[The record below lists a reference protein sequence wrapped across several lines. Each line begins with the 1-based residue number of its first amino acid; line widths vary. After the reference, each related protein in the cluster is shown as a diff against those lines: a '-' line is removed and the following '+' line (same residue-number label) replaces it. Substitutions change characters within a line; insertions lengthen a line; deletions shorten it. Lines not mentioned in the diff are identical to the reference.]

1 MQTIAIISDHHD
13 WHSHQLEFFLKQ
25 NKFKTIKVTFE
36 ELKFSFKKNKI
47 LFENNKLLNNV
58 SGVWV
63 RFLKNGTIEE
73 ITTKLTILHLLDE
86 SKVYVHNSGVTI
98 EKTVDKIRT
107 TGILEVNNIK
117 SPETTIWFAK
127 NKKNL
132 NNNFCKGI
140 KYLVKPIFGSQG
152 KNIFL
157 VNNLNELKKI
167 NAIGKVFYLQKF
179 IESQEKEFTD
189 VRVLVSNHNV
199 ISSMERY
206 SNHFITNVFQ
216 GAKYRQIILEE
227 KIRDLCVKLSKIFK
241 LGYGGIDLKITKN
254 DVFVL
259 EINSIPSWKAMQ
271 KISKINI
278 SEKLVKDFIK
288 NVKK

>member
-13 WHSHQLEFFLKQ
+13 WHSNQLEFFLKQ

-36 ELKFSFKKNKI
+36 ELKFSFKKNRI
-47 LFENNKLLNNV
+47 LFENNKLLNSV
-58 SGVWV
+58 SGIWV

-86 SKVYVHNSGVTI
+86 SKIYVHNSGVTI

-107 TGILEVNNIK
+107 TGILAVNNIK
-117 SPETTIWFAK
+117 SPDTTIWFAK

-189 VRVLVSNHNV
+189 VRVLVSNHNI

-216 GAKYRQIILEE
+216 GAKYRQIIL
-227 KIRDLCVKLSKIFK
+227 KKNIKDLCVKLSKIFK
-241 LGYGGIDLKITKN
+241 LGYGGIDLKITRN

-259 EINSIPSWKAMQ
+259 EINSVPSWKAMQ
-271 KISKINI
+271 KISRINI
-278 SEKLVKDFIK
+278 SEKLVKDFIR

>member
-13 WHSHQLEFFLKQ
+13 WHSYQLEFFLKQ
-25 NKFKTIKVTFE
+25 NKFKTIKVTFQ
-36 ELKFSFKKNKI
+36 ELKFSFKKNRI
-47 LFENNKLLNNV
+47 FFENNKLLNNV

-86 SKVYVHNSGVTI
+86 SKIYVHNSGVTI

-167 NAIGKVFYLQKF
+167 NAVGKVFYLQKF

-216 GAKYRQIILEE
+216 GAKYRQIILG
-227 KIRDLCVKLSKIFK
+227 KNIRDLCVKLSKIFK
-241 LGYGGIDLKITKN
+241 LGYGGIDLKITNN

>member
-1 MQTIAIISDHHD
+1 MQTIAIISDLHD
-13 WHSHQLEFFLKQ
+13 WHSNQIELFLKQ
-25 NKFKTIKVTFE
+25 NKFKTVKVNFQ
-36 ELKFSFKKNKI
+36 ELKFSFKKNRI
-47 LFENNKLLNNV
+47 FFENNNLLNNIN
-58 SGVWV
+58 GVWV

-86 SKVYVHNSGVTI
+86 SKIYVHNSGITI

-216 GAKYRQIILEE
+216 GAKYRQIVLGEN
-227 KIRDLCVKLSKIFK
+227 IRDLCVKLSKIFK

-254 DVFVL
+254 DIFVL
-259 EINSIPSWKAMQ
+259 EINSVPSWKAMQ

-278 SEKLVKDFIK
+278 SEKLVEDFIK

>member
-13 WHSHQLEFFLKQ
+13 WHSYQLEFFLKQ
-25 NKFKTIKVTFE
+25 NKFKTIKVTFQ
-36 ELKFSFKKNKI
+36 ELKFSFKKNRI
-47 LFENNKLLNNV
+47 FFENNKLLNNIG
-58 SGVWV
+58 GVWV

-86 SKVYVHNSGVTI
+86 SKIYVHNSGLTI

-127 NKKNL
+127 NKENL

-216 GAKYRQIILEE
+216 GAKYRQIILR
-227 KIRDLCVKLSKIFK
+227 KNIRDLCIKISKIFK

-254 DVFVL
+254 DIFVL
-259 EINSIPSWKAMQ
+259 EINSVPSWKAMQ

-278 SEKLVKDFIK
+278 SENLVEDFIR
-288 NVKK
+288 NIKK

>member
-1 MQTIAIISDHHD
+1 MQTIAIISDLHD
-13 WHSHQLEFFLKQ
+13 WHTDQIELFLKK
-25 NKFKTIKVTFE
+25 NNFKTLKVTFQ
-36 ELKFSFKKNKI
+36 ELKFSFKKNRI
-47 LFENNKLLNNV
+47 FFENNKLLNNIN
-58 SGVWV
+58 GIWV

-86 SKVYVHNSGVTI
+86 SKIYVHNSGLTI
-98 EKTVDKIRT
+98 EKTVDKVRT
-107 TGILEVNNIK
+107 TGILELNNIK

-132 NNNFCKGI
+132 NNNFCNET

-157 VNNLNELKKI
+157 VNNFNELTKI
-167 NAIGKVFYLQKF
+167 NAVGEVFYLQKF

-189 VRVLVSNHNV
+189 IRVLVSNHSV

-216 GAKYRQIILEE
+216 GAKYRQIIL
-227 KIRDLCVKLSKIFK
+227 KKTIKDLCVKLSKIFK

-259 EINSIPSWKAMQ
+259 EINSVPSWKAMQ

-278 SEKLVKDFIK
+278 SEKLVKDFIR

>member
-1 MQTIAIISDHHD
+1 MQTIAIISDLHD
-13 WHSHQLEFFLKQ
+13 WHSNQIELFLKQ
-25 NKFKTIKVTFE
+25 NKFKTVKVNFQ
-36 ELKFSFKKNKI
+36 ELEFSFKKNRI
-47 LFENNKLLNNV
+47 FFENNKLLNNIN
-58 SGVWV
+58 GVWV

-86 SKVYVHNSGVTI
+86 SKVYVHNSGLTI

-117 SPETTIWFAK
+117 SPETTIWFEK

-132 NNNFCKGI
+132 NKTFCKGT

-157 VNNLNELKKI
+157 VSNLSELRKI
-167 NAIGKVFYLQKF
+167 RAIGEVFYLQKF
-179 IESQEKEFTD
+179 IEPQEKEFSD
-189 VRVLVSNHNV
+189 IRVLVSNHRV
-199 ISSMERY
+199 VSSMERY

-216 GAKYRQIILEE
+216 GAKYRQIIL
-227 KIRDLCVKLSKIFK
+227 KKNIKDLCIKISKIFK

-254 DVFVL
+254 DVFIL
-259 EINSIPSWKAMQ
+259 EINSVPSWKAMQ
-271 KISKINI
+271 KVSKINI
-278 SEKLVKDFIK
+278 SEKLVKDFIR

>member
-13 WHSHQLEFFLKQ
+13 WHSYQLEFFLKQ
-25 NKFKTIKVTFE
+25 NKFKTVKVTFQ
-36 ELKFSFKKNKI
+36 ELKFSFKKNRI
-47 LFENNKLLNNV
+47 FFENNKLLNNIG
-58 SGVWV
+58 GVWV

-86 SKVYVHNSGVTI
+86 SKIYVHNSGLTI

-127 NKKNL
+127 NKENL

-216 GAKYRQIILEE
+216 GAKYRQIILR
-227 KIRDLCVKLSKIFK
+227 KNIRDLCIKISKIFK

-254 DVFVL
+254 DIFVL
-259 EINSIPSWKAMQ
+259 EINSVPSWKAMQ

-278 SEKLVKDFIK
+278 SEKLVEDFIR
-288 NVKK
+288 NIKK

>member
-13 WHSHQLEFFLKQ
+13 WHSYQLEFFLKQ
-25 NKFKTIKVTFE
+25 NKFKTIKVTFQ
-36 ELKFSFKKNKI
+36 ELKFSFKKNRI
-47 LFENNKLLNNV
+47 FFENNKLLNNIG
-58 SGVWV
+58 GVWV

-86 SKVYVHNSGVTI
+86 SKIYVHNSGLTI

-127 NKKNL
+127 NKENL

-167 NAIGKVFYLQKF
+167 KAIGEVFYLQKF

-189 VRVLVSNHNV
+189 IRVLVSNHNV

-216 GAKYRQIILEE
+216 GAKYRQIILS
-227 KIRDLCVKLSKIFK
+227 KNIRDLCIKISKIFK

-254 DVFVL
+254 DIFVL
-259 EINSIPSWKAMQ
+259 EINSVPSWKAMQ

-278 SEKLVKDFIK
+278 SEKLVEDFIR
-288 NVKK
+288 NIKK

>member
-167 NAIGKVFYLQKF
+167 NAVGKVFYLQKF

-216 GAKYRQIILEE
+216 GAKYRQIILGEN
-227 KIRDLCVKLSKIFK
+227 IRDLCVKLSKIFK

-278 SEKLVKDFIK
+278 SEKLVKDFI
-288 NVKK
+288 NNIKK

>member
-13 WHSHQLEFFLKQ
+13 WHSYQLEFFLKQ
-25 NKFKTIKVTFE
+25 NKFKTIKVTFQ
-36 ELKFSFKKNKI
+36 ELKFSFKKNRI
-47 LFENNKLLNNV
+47 FFENNKLLNNI

-86 SKVYVHNSGVTI
+86 SKIYVHNSGITI

-107 TGILEVNNIK
+107 TGILEINNIK

-127 NKKNL
+127 NKENL

-157 VNNLNELKKI
+157 VNNLIELKKI
-167 NAIGKVFYLQKF
+167 KAIGEVFYLQKF

-189 VRVLVSNHNV
+189 IRVLVSNHNV

-206 SNHFITNVFQ
+206 SNHFITNIFQ
-216 GAKYRQIILEE
+216 GAKYRQIILR
-227 KIRDLCVKLSKIFK
+227 KNIRDLCIKISKIFK

-254 DVFVL
+254 DIFVL
-259 EINSIPSWKAMQ
+259 EINSVPSWKAMQ

-278 SEKLVKDFIK
+278 SEKLVEDFIR
-288 NVKK
+288 NIKK

>member
-13 WHSHQLEFFLKQ
+13 WHSYQLEFFLKQ
-25 NKFKTIKVTFE
+25 NKFKTIKVTFQ
-36 ELKFSFKKNKI
+36 ELKFSFKKNRI
-47 LFENNKLLNNV
+47 FFENNKLLNNIG
-58 SGVWV
+58 GVWV

-86 SKVYVHNSGVTI
+86 SKIYVHNSGVTI

-127 NKKNL
+127 NKENL

-167 NAIGKVFYLQKF
+167 KAIGEVFYLQKF

-189 VRVLVSNHNV
+189 IRVLVSNHNV

-216 GAKYRQIILEE
+216 GAKYRQIILR
-227 KIRDLCVKLSKIFK
+227 KNIRDLCIKISKIFK

-254 DVFVL
+254 DIFVL
-259 EINSIPSWKAMQ
+259 EINSVPSWKAMQ

-278 SEKLVKDFIK
+278 SEKLVEDFIR
-288 NVKK
+288 NIKK

>member
-1 MQTIAIISDHHD
+1 MQTIAIISDLHD
-13 WHSHQLEFFLKQ
+13 WHSNQIELFLKQ
-25 NKFKTIKVTFE
+25 NKFKTVKVNFQ
-36 ELKFSFKKNKI
+36 ELEFSFKKNRI
-47 LFENNKLLNNV
+47 FFENNKLLNNIN
-58 SGVWV
+58 GVWV

-86 SKVYVHNSGVTI
+86 SKVYVHNSGLTI

-117 SPETTIWFAK
+117 SPETTIWFEK

-132 NNNFCKGI
+132 NKTFCKGT

-157 VNNLNELKKI
+157 VSNLSELRKI
-167 NAIGKVFYLQKF
+167 RAIGEVFYLQKF
-179 IESQEKEFTD
+179 IEPQEKEFSD
-189 VRVLVSNHNV
+189 IRVLVSNHRV
-199 ISSMERY
+199 VSSMERY

-216 GAKYRQIILEE
+216 GAKYRQIIL
-227 KIRDLCVKLSKIFK
+227 KKNIKDLCIKISKIFK

-254 DVFVL
+254 DVFIL
-259 EINSIPSWKAMQ
+259 EINSVPSWKAMQ

-278 SEKLVKDFIK
+278 SEKLVKDFIR

>member
-13 WHSHQLEFFLKQ
+13 WHSYQLEFFLKQ
-25 NKFKTIKVTFE
+25 NKFKTIKVTFQ
-36 ELKFSFKKNKI
+36 ELKFSFKKNRI
-47 LFENNKLLNNV
+47 FFENNKLLNNIG
-58 SGVWV
+58 GVWV

-86 SKVYVHNSGVTI
+86 SKIYVHNSGVTI

-167 NAIGKVFYLQKF
+167 NAVGKVFYLQKF

-216 GAKYRQIILEE
+216 GAKYRQIILGEN
-227 KIRDLCVKLSKIFK
+227 IRDLCVKLSKIFK
-241 LGYGGIDLKITKN
+241 LGYGGIYLKITKN

-288 NVKK
+288 NIKK

>member
-13 WHSHQLEFFLKQ
+13 WHSYQLEFFLKQ
-25 NKFKTIKVTFE
+25 NKFKTIKVTFQ
-36 ELKFSFKKNKI
+36 ELKFSFKKNRI
-47 LFENNKLLNNV
+47 FFENNKLLNNIG
-58 SGVWV
+58 GVWV

-86 SKVYVHNSGVTI
+86 SKIYVHNSGLTI

-127 NKKNL
+127 NKENL

-216 GAKYRQIILEE
+216 GAKYRQIILR
-227 KIRDLCVKLSKIFK
+227 KNIRDLCIKISKIFK

-254 DVFVL
+254 DIFVL
-259 EINSIPSWKAMQ
+259 EINSVPSWKAMQ

>member
-1 MQTIAIISDHHD
+1 MQTIAIISDLHD
-13 WHSHQLEFFLKQ
+13 WHSDQIELFLKQ
-25 NKFKTIKVTFE
+25 HKFKTLKVTFQ
-36 ELKFSFKKNKI
+36 ELKFSFKENRI
-47 LFENNKLLNNV
+47 FFENNKLLNNIN
-58 SGVWV
+58 GIWV

-86 SKVYVHNSGVTI
+86 SNIYVHNSGLTI
-98 EKTVDKIRT
+98 EKTVDKVRT
-107 TGILEVNNIK
+107 TGILELNNIK
-117 SPETTIWFAK
+117 SPETTIWFAR

-132 NNNFCKGI
+132 NNNFCNET

-157 VNNLNELKKI
+157 VNNFNELRKI
-167 NAIGKVFYLQKF
+167 NAVGEVFYLQKF

-189 VRVLVSNHNV
+189 IRVLVSNHSV

-216 GAKYRQIILEE
+216 GAKYRQIIL
-227 KIRDLCVKLSKIFK
+227 KKNIKDLCIKLSKIFK

-259 EINSIPSWKAMQ
+259 EINSVPSWKAMQ

-278 SEKLVKDFIK
+278 SEKLVKDFIR

>member
-1 MQTIAIISDHHD
+1 MQTIAIISDLHD
-13 WHSHQLEFFLKQ
+13 WHSDQIEFFLKQ
-25 NKFKTIKVTFE
+25 HRFKTLKVTFQ

-47 LFENNKLLNNV
+47 FFENNNLLNNIN
-58 SGVWV
+58 GIWV

-86 SKVYVHNSGVTI
+86 SKIYVHNSGLTI
-98 EKTVDKIRT
+98 EKTVDKVRT
-107 TGILEVNNIK
+107 TGILELNNIK
-117 SPETTIWFAK
+117 SPKTTIWFAK

-132 NNNFCKGI
+132 NNNFCNET

-157 VNNLNELKKI
+157 VNNFNELRKI
-167 NAIGKVFYLQKF
+167 NAIGEVFYLQKF

-189 VRVLVSNHNV
+189 IRVLVSNHSV

-216 GAKYRQIILEE
+216 GAKYRQIIL
-227 KIRDLCVKLSKIFK
+227 KKTIKDLCVKLSKIFK

-259 EINSIPSWKAMQ
+259 EINSVPSWKAMQ

-278 SEKLVKDFIK
+278 SEKLVKDFIR

>member
-13 WHSHQLEFFLKQ
+13 WHSNQLEFFLKQ

-86 SKVYVHNSGVTI
+86 SKIYVHNSGLTI
-98 EKTVDKIRT
+98 EKTVDKVRT
-107 TGILEVNNIK
+107 TGILEANNIK
-117 SPETTIWFAK
+117 SPKTTIWFEK
-127 NKKNL
+127 NKKNF
-132 NNNFCKGI
+132 NNNFCMGK

-157 VNNLNELKKI
+157 VKNLNDLKNIKATGEI
-167 NAIGKVFYLQKF
+167 FYLQEF
-179 IESQEKEFTD
+179 IESQKKEFSD
-189 VRVLVSNHNV
+189 VRVLVSNHKV

-216 GAKYRQIILEE
+216 GAKYRQVFL
-227 KIRDLCVKLSKIFK
+227 KKNVKDLCIKISKIFK
-241 LGYGGIDLKITKN
+241 LGYGGIDLKITAK
-254 DVFVL
+254 DIFVL
-259 EINSIPSWKAMQ
+259 EINSVPSWKAMQ
-271 KISKINI
+271 KISRVNI
-278 SEKLVKDFIK
+278 SERLVKDFI
-288 NVKK
+288 NNIKK

>member
-13 WHSHQLEFFLKQ
+13 WHSNQLEFFLKQ

-36 ELKFSFKKNKI
+36 ELKFSFKKNRI
-47 LFENNKLLNNV
+47 FFENNKLLNNV

-86 SKVYVHNSGVTI
+86 SKIYVHNSGLTI
-98 EKTVDKIRT
+98 EKTVDKVRT
-107 TGILEVNNIK
+107 TGILEANNIK
-117 SPETTIWFAK
+117 SPKTTIWFEK
-127 NKKNL
+127 NKKNF
-132 NNNFCKGI
+132 NNNFCMGK

-157 VNNLNELKKI
+157 VKNLNDLKNIKATGEI
-167 NAIGKVFYLQKF
+167 FYLQEF
-179 IESQEKEFTD
+179 IESQKKEFSD
-189 VRVLVSNHNV
+189 VRVLVSNHKV

-216 GAKYRQIILEE
+216 GAKYRQVFL
-227 KIRDLCVKLSKIFK
+227 KKKVKDLCIKISKIFK
-241 LGYGGIDLKITKN
+241 LGYGGIDLKITAK
-254 DVFVL
+254 DIFVL
-259 EINSIPSWKAMQ
+259 EINSVPSWKAMQ
-271 KISKINI
+271 KISRVNI
-278 SEKLVKDFIK
+278 SERLVKDFI
-288 NVKK
+288 NNIKK

>member
-13 WHSHQLEFFLKQ
+13 WHSNQLEFFLKQ

-86 SKVYVHNSGVTI
+86 SKIYVHNSGVTI

-132 NNNFCKGI
+132 NNNFYKGI

-216 GAKYRQIILEE
+216 GAKYRQIILGEN
-227 KIRDLCVKLSKIFK
+227 IRDLCVKLSKIFK

-278 SEKLVKDFIK
+278 SEKLVEDFIK
-288 NVKK
+288 NIKK

>member
-13 WHSHQLEFFLKQ
+13 WHSNQLEFFLKQ

-36 ELKFSFKKNKI
+36 ELKFSFKKNRI

-86 SKVYVHNSGVTI
+86 SKIYVHNSGVTI

-216 GAKYRQIILEE
+216 GAKYRQIILGEN
-227 KIRDLCVKLSKIFK
+227 IRDLCVKLSKIFK
-241 LGYGGIDLKITKN
+241 LGYGGIDLKIVKD

-259 EINSIPSWKAMQ
+259 EINSVPSWKAMQ

-278 SEKLVKDFIK
+278 SEKLVKDFI
-288 NVKK
+288 NNIKK

>member
-1 MQTIAIISDHHD
+1 MQTIAIISDLHD
-13 WHSHQLEFFLKQ
+13 WHSDQIEFFLKQ
-25 NKFKTIKVTFE
+25 HRFKTLKVTFQ

-47 LFENNKLLNNV
+47 FFENNNLLNNIN
-58 SGVWV
+58 GIWV

-86 SKVYVHNSGVTI
+86 SKIYVHNSGLTI
-98 EKTVDKIRT
+98 EKTVDKVRT
-107 TGILEVNNIK
+107 TGILELNNIK
-117 SPETTIWFAK
+117 SPKTTIWFAK

-132 NNNFCKGI
+132 NNNFCNET

-157 VNNLNELKKI
+157 VNNFNELRKI
-167 NAIGKVFYLQKF
+167 NAIGEVFYLQKF

-189 VRVLVSNHNV
+189 IRVLVSNHSV

-216 GAKYRQIILEE
+216 GAKYRQIIL
-227 KIRDLCVKLSKIFK
+227 KKNIKDLCIKLSKIFK

-259 EINSIPSWKAMQ
+259 EINSVPSWKAMQ

-278 SEKLVKDFIK
+278 SEKLVKDFIR

>member
-1 MQTIAIISDHHD
+1 M
-13 WHSHQLEFFLKQ
+13 
-25 NKFKTIKVTFE
+25 
-36 ELKFSFKKNKI
+36 
-47 LFENNKLLNNV
+47 
-58 SGVWV
+58 
-63 RFLKNGTIEE
+63 
-73 ITTKLTILHLLDE
+73 
-86 SKVYVHNSGVTI
+86 HNSGLTI

-107 TGILEVNNIK
+107 TGILELNNIK

-132 NNNFCKGI
+132 NNNFCKET

-157 VNNLNELKKI
+157 VNNLNQLRKI
-167 NAIGKVFYLQKF
+167 KATGEVFYFQKF
-179 IESQEKEFTD
+179 IETHKKEYTD
-189 VRVLVSNHNV
+189 VRVLVSNHKV

-206 SNHFITNVFQ
+206 SDHFITNVFQ
-216 GAKYRQIILEE
+216 GARYRKIIL
-227 KIRDLCVKLSKIFK
+227 KKNIKDLCIKLSKIFK

-259 EINSIPSWKAMQ
+259 EINSVPSWKAIQ

-278 SEKLVKDFIK
+278 SEKLVKDFIRNIRK
-288 NVKK
+288 

>member
-1 MQTIAIISDHHD
+1 MQTIAIISDLHD
-13 WHSHQLEFFLKQ
+13 WHSNQIELFLKQ
-25 NKFKTIKVTFE
+25 NKFKTVKVNFQ
-36 ELKFSFKKNKI
+36 ELEFSFKKNRI
-47 LFENNKLLNNV
+47 FFENNKLLNNIK
-58 SGVWV
+58 GVWV

-86 SKVYVHNSGVTI
+86 LKVYVHNSGLTI

-117 SPETTIWFAK
+117 SPDTTIWFEK

-132 NNNFCKGI
+132 NKTFCKGT

-157 VNNLNELKKI
+157 VSNLSELRRIK
-167 NAIGKVFYLQKF
+167 AIGEVFYLQKF
-179 IESQEKEFTD
+179 IESQEKEFSD
-189 VRVLVSNHNV
+189 IRVLVSNHRV
-199 ISSMERY
+199 VSSMERY

-216 GAKYRQIILEE
+216 GAKYRQIIL
-227 KIRDLCVKLSKIFK
+227 KKNIKDLCIKISKIFK

-254 DVFVL
+254 DVFIL
-259 EINSIPSWKAMQ
+259 EINSVPSWKAMQ

-278 SEKLVKDFIK
+278 SEKLVKDFIR

>member
-1 MQTIAIISDHHD
+1 MQTIAIISDLHD
-13 WHSHQLEFFLKQ
+13 WHSNQIELFLKQ
-25 NKFKTIKVTFE
+25 NKFKTVKVNFQ
-36 ELKFSFKKNKI
+36 ELEFSFKKNRI
-47 LFENNKLLNNV
+47 FFENNKLLNNIN
-58 SGVWV
+58 GVWV

-86 SKVYVHNSGVTI
+86 SKVYVHNSGLTI

-127 NKKNL
+127 NKENL

-216 GAKYRQIILEE
+216 GAKYRQIILR
-227 KIRDLCVKLSKIFK
+227 KNIRDLCIKISKIFK

-254 DVFVL
+254 DIFVL
-259 EINSIPSWKAMQ
+259 EINSVPSWKAMQ

-278 SEKLVKDFIK
+278 SEKLVEDFIR
-288 NVKK
+288 NIKK

>member
-1 MQTIAIISDHHD
+1 MQTIAIISDLHD
-13 WHSHQLEFFLKQ
+13 WHSDQIEFFLKQ
-25 NKFKTIKVTFE
+25 HRFKTLKVTFQ

-47 LFENNKLLNNV
+47 FFENNNLLNNIN
-58 SGVWV
+58 GIWV

-86 SKVYVHNSGVTI
+86 SKIYVHNSGLTI
-98 EKTVDKIRT
+98 EKTVDKVRT
-107 TGILEVNNIK
+107 TGILELNNIK
-117 SPETTIWFAK
+117 SPETTIWFAR

-132 NNNFCKGI
+132 NNNFCNET

-157 VNNLNELKKI
+157 VNNFNELRKI
-167 NAIGKVFYLQKF
+167 NAIGEVFYLQKF

-189 VRVLVSNHNV
+189 IRVLVSNHSV

-216 GAKYRQIILEE
+216 GAKYRQIIL
-227 KIRDLCVKLSKIFK
+227 KKNIKDLCIKLSKIFK

-259 EINSIPSWKAMQ
+259 EINSVPSWKAMQ

-278 SEKLVKDFIK
+278 SEKLVKDFIR

>member
-1 MQTIAIISDHHD
+1 MQTIAIISDLHD
-13 WHSHQLEFFLKQ
+13 WHSDQIELFLKQ
-25 NKFKTIKVTFE
+25 NKFKTIKVTFQ
-36 ELKFSFKKNKI
+36 ELKVSFKKNRI
-47 LFENNKLLNNV
+47 FFENNNLLNNIN
-58 SGVWV
+58 GVWV

-73 ITTKLTILHLLDE
+73 ITTKLTILHLLSE
-86 SKVYVHNSGVTI
+86 SNIYVHNSGLTI

-107 TGILEVNNIK
+107 TGILEINNIK

-127 NKKNL
+127 NKKSL
-132 NNNFCKGI
+132 NNNFCKRT

-157 VNNLNELKKI
+157 VNNLNELRKI
-167 NAIGKVFYLQKF
+167 KAVGEVFYLQKF
-179 IESQEKEFTD
+179 IKSEKKEFTD
-189 VRVLVSNHNV
+189 VRVLVSNHRV

-216 GAKYRQIILEE
+216 GAKYRQFILKK
-227 KIRDLCVKLSKIFK
+227 KIKDLCVKLSKIFK
-241 LGYGGIDLKITKN
+241 LGYGGIDLKIVKD

-259 EINSIPSWKAMQ
+259 EINSVPSWKAMQ

-278 SEKLVKDFIK
+278 SEKLVKDFI
-288 NVKK
+288 NNIKK

>member
-1 MQTIAIISDHHD
+1 MQTIAIISDLHD
-13 WHSHQLEFFLKQ
+13 WHSDQIELFLKQ
-25 NKFKTIKVTFE
+25 HKFKTLKVTFQ
-36 ELKFSFKKNKI
+36 ELKFSFKKNRI
-47 LFENNKLLNNV
+47 FFENNKLLNNIN
-58 SGVWV
+58 GIWV

-73 ITTKLTILHLLDE
+73 ITTKLTILHLLNE
-86 SKVYVHNSGVTI
+86 SNIYVHNSGLTI

-127 NKKNL
+127 NKKNF
-132 NNNFCKGI
+132 NNNFCKKT

-157 VNNLNELKKI
+157 VNNFNELRKI
-167 NAIGKVFYLQKF
+167 KPIGEVFYLQKF

-189 VRVLVSNHNV
+189 IRVLVSNHKI

-216 GAKYRQIILEE
+216 GAKYRQIVLKKNI
-227 KIRDLCVKLSKIFK
+227 KDTCVKLSKIFE

-259 EINSIPSWKAMQ
+259 EINSVPSWKAMQ

-278 SEKLVKDFIK
+278 SEKLVKDFIR

>member
-1 MQTIAIISDHHD
+1 MQTIAIISDLHD
-13 WHSHQLEFFLKQ
+13 WHSDQIELFLKK
-25 NKFKTIKVTFE
+25 NNFKTLKVTFQ

-47 LFENNKLLNNV
+47 FFENNNLLNNIN
-58 SGVWV
+58 GIWV

-86 SKVYVHNSGVTI
+86 SKIYVHNSGLTI
-98 EKTVDKIRT
+98 EKTVDKVRT
-107 TGILEVNNIK
+107 TGILELNNIK
-117 SPETTIWFAK
+117 SPKTTIWFAK

-132 NNNFCKGI
+132 NNNFCNET

-157 VNNLNELKKI
+157 VNNFNELRKI
-167 NAIGKVFYLQKF
+167 NAIGEVFYLQKF

-189 VRVLVSNHNV
+189 IRVLVSNHSV

-216 GAKYRQIILEE
+216 GAKYRQIIL
-227 KIRDLCVKLSKIFK
+227 KKNIKDLCIKLSKIFK

-259 EINSIPSWKAMQ
+259 EINSVPSWKAMQ

-278 SEKLVKDFIK
+278 SEKLVKDFIR

>member
-1 MQTIAIISDHHD
+1 MQTIAIISDLHD
-13 WHSHQLEFFLKQ
+13 WHSDQIELFLKQ
-25 NKFKTIKVTFE
+25 NKFKTIKVTFQ
-36 ELKFSFKKNKI
+36 ELKVSFKKNRI
-47 LFENNKLLNNV
+47 FFENNKLLNNIN
-58 SGVWV
+58 GVWV

-73 ITTKLTILHLLDE
+73 ITTKLTILHLLSE
-86 SKVYVHNSGVTI
+86 SNIYVHNSGLTI

-107 TGILEVNNIK
+107 TGILEINNIK

-127 NKKNL
+127 NKKSL
-132 NNNFCKGI
+132 NNNFFKRT

-157 VNNLNELKKI
+157 VNNLNELRKI
-167 NAIGKVFYLQKF
+167 KAMGEVFYLQKF
-179 IESQEKEFTD
+179 IKSEKKEFTD
-189 VRVLVSNHNV
+189 VRVLVSNHRV

-216 GAKYRQIILEE
+216 GAKYRHFILKK
-227 KIRDLCVKLSKIFK
+227 KIKDLCVKLSKIFK
-241 LGYGGIDLKITKN
+241 LGYGGIDLKITKD

-259 EINSIPSWKAMQ
+259 EINSVPSWKAMQ

-278 SEKLVKDFIK
+278 SEKLVKDFI
-288 NVKK
+288 NNIKK

>member
-13 WHSHQLEFFLKQ
+13 WHSYQLEFFLKQ
-25 NKFKTIKVTFE
+25 NKFKTIKVTFQ
-36 ELKFSFKKNKI
+36 ELKFSFKKNRI
-47 LFENNKLLNNV
+47 FFENNKLLNNI

-86 SKVYVHNSGVTI
+86 SKIYVHNSGLTI

-167 NAIGKVFYLQKF
+167 KAIGEVFYLQKF

-189 VRVLVSNHNV
+189 IRVLVSNHNV

-216 GAKYRQIILEE
+216 GAKYRQIILR
-227 KIRDLCVKLSKIFK
+227 KNIRDLCVKLSKIFK

-259 EINSIPSWKAMQ
+259 EINSVPSWKAMQ

-278 SEKLVKDFIK
+278 SEKLVEDFIK
-288 NVKK
+288 NIKK

>member
-1 MQTIAIISDHHD
+1 MAYG
-13 WHSHQLEFFLKQ
+13 L
-25 NKFKTIKVTFE
+25 
-36 ELKFSFKKNKI
+36 
-47 LFENNKLLNNV
+47 
-58 SGVWV
+58 G
-63 RFLKNGTIEE
+63 FLKNGTIEE

-86 SKVYVHNSGVTI
+86 SKIYVHNSGLTI

-107 TGILEVNNIK
+107 TGILEINNIK

-127 NKKNL
+127 KKKNL
-132 NNNFCKGI
+132 NNNFCKGT

-157 VNNLNELKKI
+157 VNNLNELRKI
-167 NAIGKVFYLQKF
+167 KAIGEVFYLQKF

-189 VRVLVSNHNV
+189 VRVFVSNHRV

-216 GAKYRQIILEE
+216 GAKYRQIIL
-227 KIRDLCVKLSKIFK
+227 KKNIKDLCIKLSKIFK

-259 EINSIPSWKAMQ
+259 EINSVPSWKAMQ

-278 SEKLVKDFIK
+278 SEKLVKDFIR
-288 NVKK
+288 NIKK

>member
-13 WHSHQLEFFLKQ
+13 WHSNQLEFFLKE

-36 ELKFSFKKNKI
+36 ELKFSFKKNRI
-47 LFENNKLLNNV
+47 FFENNKLLNNV

-86 SKVYVHNSGVTI
+86 SKIYVHNSGVTI

-167 NAIGKVFYLQKF
+167 NAVGKVFYLQKF

-216 GAKYRQIILEE
+216 GAKYRQIILGEN
-227 KIRDLCVKLSKIFK
+227 IRDLCVKLSKIFK
-241 LGYGGIDLKITKN
+241 LGYGGIDLKITNN

>member
-13 WHSHQLEFFLKQ
+13 WHSYQLEFFLKQ
-25 NKFKTIKVTFE
+25 NKFKTIKVTFQ
-36 ELKFSFKKNKI
+36 ELKFSFKKNRI
-47 LFENNKLLNNV
+47 FFENNKLLNNIG
-58 SGVWV
+58 GVWV

-86 SKVYVHNSGVTI
+86 SKIYVHNSGVTI

-117 SPETTIWFAK
+117 SPKTTIWFAK

-132 NNNFCKGI
+132 NNNFCNEA

-157 VNNLNELKKI
+157 VNNFNQLRKI
-167 NAIGKVFYLQKF
+167 KATGEVFYLQKF
-179 IESQEKEFTD
+179 IETEEKEYTD
-189 VRVLVSNHNV
+189 VRVLVSNHRV

-216 GAKYRQIILEE
+216 GAKYRHIIL
-227 KIRDLCVKLSKIFK
+227 KKNIKDLCIKLSKIFK

-259 EINSIPSWKAMQ
+259 EINSVPSWKAIQ

-278 SEKLVKDFIK
+278 SEKLVKDFIR
-288 NVKK
+288 NIKK

>member
-1 MQTIAIISDHHD
+1 MQTIAIISDLHD
-13 WHSHQLEFFLKQ
+13 WHSNQIELFLKQ
-25 NKFKTIKVTFE
+25 NKFKTVKVNFQ
-36 ELKFSFKKNKI
+36 ELEFSFKKNRI
-47 LFENNKLLNNV
+47 FFENNKLLNDIK
-58 SGVWV
+58 GVWV

-86 SKVYVHNSGVTI
+86 SKVYVHNSGLTI

-117 SPETTIWFAK
+117 SPETTIWFEK

-132 NNNFCKGI
+132 NKTFFKGT

-157 VNNLNELKKI
+157 VSNLSELRKI
-167 NAIGKVFYLQKF
+167 KAIGEVFYLQKF
-179 IESQEKEFTD
+179 IESQEKEFSD
-189 VRVLVSNHNV
+189 IRVLVSNHRIV
-199 ISSMERY
+199 SSMERY

-216 GAKYRQIILEE
+216 GAKYRQIIL
-227 KIRDLCVKLSKIFK
+227 KKNIKDLCIKISKIFK

-254 DVFVL
+254 DVFIL
-259 EINSIPSWKAMQ
+259 EINSVPSWKAMQ

-278 SEKLVKDFIK
+278 SEKLVKDFIR

>member
-1 MQTIAIISDHHD
+1 MQTIAIISDLHD
-13 WHSHQLEFFLKQ
+13 WHSDQIEFFLKQ
-25 NKFKTIKVTFE
+25 HRFKTLKVTFQ

-47 LFENNKLLNNV
+47 FFENNNLLNNIN
-58 SGVWV
+58 GIWV

-86 SKVYVHNSGVTI
+86 SKIYVHNSGLTI
-98 EKTVDKIRT
+98 EKTVDKVRT
-107 TGILEVNNIK
+107 TGILELNNIK
-117 SPETTIWFAK
+117 SPETTIWFAR

-132 NNNFCKGI
+132 NNNFCNET

-157 VNNLNELKKI
+157 VNNFNELRKI
-167 NAIGKVFYLQKF
+167 NAVGEVFYLQKF

-189 VRVLVSNHNV
+189 IRVLVSNHSV

-216 GAKYRQIILEE
+216 GAKYRQIIL
-227 KIRDLCVKLSKIFK
+227 KKNIKDLCIKLSKIFK

-259 EINSIPSWKAMQ
+259 EINSVPSWKAMQ

-278 SEKLVKDFIK
+278 SEKLVKDFIR